1 MLNHFHK
8 FKTVQIG
15 LKIPD
20 PLMAGT
26 YFYRNPHSY
35 LMTVLIGLKV
45 PDPLM
50 AGNMI
55 AFNRVKCP

>member
-1 MLNHFHK
+1 M
-8 FKTVQIG
+8 TVQIG

-35 LMTVLIGLKV
+35 LMNVLIGLKV